1 MPIIPQFRVNTM
13 TERFYPPFARF
24 FTSDLKTLQGALLYF
39 YINGTTTPKTVYQDA
54 AKTNPHANPV
64 VAGTLG
70 AGADQFP
77 AIFLDG
83 TYTVELKNSAGVT
96 QAGWPQNNVGGERV
110 EGQLDSYSSIN
121 NYGVGDLVTGS
132 DGQRYES
139 QSTPNLNRDPTL
151 LANRPT
157 YWKQIHLEQ
166 EYDAGATYEIGQQ
179 VIYSGLEY
187 VTTAQTTGNTPSS
200 NSAYWKLAAEF
211 FAWNSSTTYASGAAV
226 YVGYK
231 KYISQ
236 QNTNLNHT
244 PADAGDTWWIPEWM
258 TIPAFN
264 EVLSLSGGGTLTARF
279 AHELNDSSTYTIPA
293 ANSVPA
299 KTVFVAGKTDQ
310 YKGQNPV
317 VQRSG
322 SDVIRYGG
330 GTDTSLRFSA
340 PYGHSLR
347 FVSNGSN
354 EWSI

>member
-1 MPIIPQFRVNTM
+1 M

-24 FTSDLKTLQGALLYF
+24 FTSDLKTLPGALLYF

-54 AKTNPHANPV
+54 AKTTPHANPV

-110 EGQLDSYSSIN
+110 EGQFDSYSSIN

-166 EYDAGATYEIGQQ
+166 EYDADATYEIGQQ

-187 VTTAQTTGNTPSS
+187 VTTAQTKGNTPSS

-211 FAWNSSTTYASGAAV
+211 FAWNSSTTYASGAAA

-244 PADAGDTWWIPEWM
+244 PTDAGDAWWKPEWQ
-258 TIPAFN
+258 T
-264 EVLSLSGGGTLTARF
+264 VDGLTQVKYLSGGGALSPRWDNWIT
-279 AHELNDSSTYTIPA
+279 DSLSYSIPA
-293 ANSVPA
+293 ANTVPA
-299 KTVFVAGKTDQ
+299 NTQ
-310 YKGQNPV
+310 LV
-317 VQRSG
+317 VTKPDKYRTNTPTITPSG
-322 SDVIRYGG
+322 GDYFEWSGANDFDGVQLL
-330 GTDTSLRFSA
+330 TSHIEVLKFI
-340 PYGHSLR
+340 
-347 FVSNGSN
+347 SNGSN
-354 EWSI
+354 GWRIG

>member
-1 MPIIPQFRVNTM
+1 M

-24 FTSDLKTLQGALLYF
+24 FTSDLKTLPGALLYF

-54 AKTNPHANPV
+54 AKTTPHANPV

-96 QAGWPQNNVGGERV
+96 QPGWPQNNVGGERV
-110 EGQLDSYSSIN
+110 EGQFDSYSSIN

-244 PADAGDTWWIPEWM
+244 PTDAGDTWWKPEWM
-258 TIPAFN
+258 TIDGLTKDVP
-264 EVLSLSGGGTLTARF
+264 LSGGGSLTAYRV
-279 AHELNDSSTYTIPA
+279 NSIIDSGTYTFPA

-299 KTVFVAGKTDQ
+299 QSVLIVRKSERYRASQ
-310 YKGQNPV
+310 PI
-317 VQRSG
+317 VQRAG
-322 SDVIRYGG
+322 SDLIRNSS
-330 GTDTSLRFSA
+330 GTDTQLQFDW
-340 PYGHSLR
+340 PYKTEII
-347 FVSNGSN
+347 FTSNGSN
-354 EWSI
+354 EWSY